1 MHKCFDD
8 YIQTM
13 PTPPIFVVVLGETL
27 HVYNYD
33 YRTLWV
39 KPKHAKILGLH
50 TSTKEIVKVCYP
62 SCLDYK

>member
-1 MHKCFDD
+1 MHECFDD

-39 KPKHAKILGLH
+39 KPKHAEILGLH
-50 TSTKEIVKVCYP
+50 TSTK
-62 SCLDYK
+62 